1 MPKLNKEEIIK
12 KLSDYIGEDTSDG
25 ALSLLEDVTD
35 TLEDSTDVSK
45 YVSEIE
51 ELKNKIEETDTMWRE
66 KYKARFTDYTPD
78 TSASNE
84 SMVDTGDNSEDEDI
98 EPPTEEELANRIL
111 GIED

>member
-35 TLEDSTDVSK
+35 TLEDSADVSK

-84 SMVDTGDNSEDEDI
+84 SEVDTGDNPEDEDI
-98 EPPTEEELANRIL
+98 EPPTEEEIANRIL

>member
-35 TLEDSTDVSK
+35 TLEDSADVSK

-78 TSASNE
+78 T
-84 SMVDTGDNSEDEDI
+84 GDNSEDEDI
-98 EPPTEEELANRIL
+98 EPPTEEEIANTIL

>member
-35 TLEDSTDVSK
+35 TLEDSADVSK

-66 KYKARFTDYTPD
+66 KYKA
-78 TSASNE
+78 
-84 SMVDTGDNSEDEDI
+84 GDNSEDEDI
-98 EPPTEEELANRIL
+98 EPPTEEEIANTIL